1 MPSPSRV
8 PHPAA
13 DAEFL
18 SNKRVRPVNHNPIII
33 ATRGSALALWQAKW
47 IKKCLENVHP
57 VRVEIRVVKTTG
69 DKQPDVSLTAS
80 GTKGLFTK
88 EIEEALLAGEADLAV
103 HSLKDLPND
112 QPAGLRVAAFVERED
127 PRDVL
132 IGGRGAALSDLPA
145 GACIGTSSLRR
156 QAQLRA
162 LRPDLVLR
170 EIRGNLDTRLRK
182 LDRGNFDALV
192 VAAAGMHRLSLQ
204 ERITEYFSPAR
215 ICPAV
220 GQGTVAVEIRDGDS
234 QTANLV
240 QTLDHPPTRIITE
253 AERTFLRRLG
263 GGCRVPIAAYGRLE
277 NGHLHLAGM
286 VATPS
291 GDRLLRAARNGSASS
306 PELVGTSLADDLLAQ
321 GAEEILK
328 EVR

>member
-1 MPSPSRV
+1 MNNSRV
-8 PHPAA
+8 
-13 DAEFL
+13 
-18 SNKRVRPVNHNPIII
+18 II
-33 ATRGSALALWQAKW
+33 ATRGSTLALWQAEW

-69 DKQPDVSLTAS
+69 DKQPDVLLTES

-88 EIEEALLAGEADLAV
+88 EIEEALLTGEADLAV

-112 QPAGLRVAAFVERED
+112 QPEGLRVAAFVERED

-132 IGGRGAALSDLPA
+132 IGGRCTALSDLA
-145 GACIGTSSLRR
+145 SGACIGTSSLRR
-156 QAQLRA
+156 QVQLRA

-182 LDRGNFDALV
+182 LDRGDFDALV
-192 VAAAGMHRLSLQ
+192 VAAAGMHRLSLK
-204 ERITEYFSPAR
+204 ERITEYFSTAQ

-220 GQGTVAVEIRDGDS
+220 GQGTIAVEIRDGDS
-234 QTANLV
+234 ETANLV
-240 QTLDHPPTRIITE
+240 QPLDHPTTRIITE

-263 GGCRVPIAAYGRLE
+263 GGCRVPIAAYGTLE
-277 NGHLHLAGM
+277 NGHLHLQGM
-286 VATPS
+286 VANPS
-291 GDRLLRAARNGSASS
+291 GDHLLRAARDGSARS
-306 PELVGTSLADDLLAQ
+306 PEQVGVSLADDLLAH

-328 EVR
+328 ELR